1 MNLFY
6 RALAML
12 IGWGS
17 VGVVYTVS
25 DRWQG
30 PGRVMQPGIVDR
42 MIPFSADGIWL
53 YLSFFLLIPA
63 GYLFCRPEKLRWLT
77 GSMILTALVCGAVYL
92 LWPTTLVYP
101 HDSGR
106 GLSSQLLAQ
115 LIAADSPQNCL
126 PSLHMALSLLAVWAL
141 YQRQYLLRSGLLLL
155 WGALIAAS
163 ILQLRRHLFI
173 DLVSGALV
181 ALACGWICLRA
192 GQSFP
197 FVAWRERQ

>member
-1 MNLFY
+1 MRL
-6 RALAML
+6 AAML
-12 IGWGS
+12 VGWGG
-17 VGVVYTVS
+17 VGVVYTLS

-30 PGRVMQPGIVDR
+30 PGTVMQPGVIDR
-42 MIPFSADGIWL
+42 MISFSAGGIWL

-77 GSMILTALVCGAVYL
+77 ASMLLTALVCGAVYL
-92 LWPTTLVYP
+92 LWPTTLIYP
-101 HDSGR
+101 HNSGP

-115 LIAADSPQNCL
+115 LIAADSTQNCL

-141 YQRQYLLRSGLLLL
+141 YQRKQRWRSGLLIL
-155 WGALIAAS
+155 WGALIAFS

-181 ALACGWICLRA
+181 AILCGWICQRA
-192 GQSFP
+192 APAFC
-197 FVAWRERQ
+197 FARRERQ

>member
-1 MNLFY
+1 MNLL
-6 RALAML
+6 RRLMAML
-12 IGWGS
+12 FGWGG
-17 VGVVYTVS
+17 VGVIYTFS

-30 PGRVMQPGIVDR
+30 AGTVMHPGVVDR

-101 HDSGR
+101 VDSGH

-115 LIAADSPQNCL
+115 LVAADSAQNCL
-126 PSLHMALSLLAVWAL
+126 PSLHIALSLLAIWAL
-141 YQRQYLLRSGLLLL
+141 HEREQRWRNGLMLL
-155 WGALIAAS
+155 WGGLIALS

-181 ALACGWICLRA
+181 ALACGWICLRIA
-192 GQSFP
+192 QTLP
-197 FVAWRERQ
+197 FSRRARQ

>member
-1 MNLFY
+1 MNLL
-6 RALAML
+6 RRLVAML
-12 IGWGS
+12 GGWGS
-17 VGVVYTVS
+17 GGGGYTFS

-30 PGRVMQPGIVDR
+30 PGTVMQPGIVDR

-101 HDSGR
+101 VDSGQ
-106 GLSSQLLAQ
+106 GLSSHLLAQ
-115 LIAADSPQNCL
+115 LVAADSAQNCL

-141 YQRQYLLRSGLLLL
+141 YQREQRWRSGLLLL
-155 WGALIAAS
+155 WGALIAVS

-173 DLVSGALV
+173 DVGSGALV
-181 ALACGWICLRA
+181 ALVCGWICLRA
-192 GQSFP
+192 AQTFP
-197 FVAWRERQ
+197 FSWRERQ

>member
-1 MNLFY
+1 MNLL
-6 RALAML
+6 RRLVAML
-12 IGWGS
+12 AGWGS
-17 VGVVYTVS
+17 VGVIYTFS

-30 PGRVMQPGIVDR
+30 PGTVMHPGLVDR

-101 HDSGR
+101 IDHGQ
-106 GLSSQLLAQ
+106 GLSSHLLAQ
-115 LIAADSPQNCL
+115 LVAADSTQNCL

-141 YQRQYLLRSGLLLL
+141 YQPEQRWRSGLLLL
-155 WGALIAAS
+155 WGALIAIS

-181 ALACGWICLRA
+181 ALVCGWICLRA
-192 GQSFP
+192 AQTFP
-197 FVAWRERQ
+197 FSWRERQ

>member
-1 MNLFY
+1 M
-6 RALAML
+6 LA
-12 IGWGS
+12 GWGS
-17 VGVVYTVS
+17 VGVIYTFS

-30 PGRVMQPGIVDR
+30 PGTVMHPGIVDR

-101 HDSGR
+101 VDSGQ
-106 GLSSQLLAQ
+106 GVSSYLLAQ
-115 LIAADSPQNCL
+115 LVAADSTQNCL
-126 PSLHMALSLLAVWAL
+126 PSLHMALSVLAVWAL
-141 YQRQYLLRSGLLLL
+141 YQREQRWRSGLLLL
-155 WGALIAAS
+155 WGALIAVS

-181 ALACGWICLRA
+181 ALVCGWICLRA
-192 GQSFP
+192 TQTFP
-197 FVAWRERQ
+197 FSWRERQ

>member
-1 MNLFY
+1 MIIL
-6 RALAML
+6 RRLVAML
-12 IGWGS
+12 AGWGS
-17 VGVVYTVS
+17 VGVIYTFS

-30 PGRVMQPGIVDR
+30 AGMVMHPGIVDR

-77 GSMILTALVCGAVYL
+77 GSMIFTALVCGTVYL

-101 HDSGR
+101 VDSGQ
-106 GLSSQLLAQ
+106 GLSSHLLAQ
-115 LIAADSPQNCL
+115 LVAADSTQNCL

-141 YQRQYLLRSGLLLL
+141 YQPEHRWRNGLFIL
-155 WGALIAAS
+155 WGALIALS

-181 ALACGWICLRA
+181 ALICGWIWLRA
-192 GQSFP
+192 LQRFP
-197 FVAWRERQ
+197 FTWRERQ